1 MLAQCG
7 QISFPGKKR
16 KKTLSYLHPHLSFRW
31 RVRTSNLHLP
41 FPVVVYQVLV
51 DSFPLVH
58 RYWRPPL
65 VCPPRHKE
73 ATPLT
78 LFFLFFL
85 TKLPRWLPLFLTVSL
100 LVLLLTISSALLAR
114 SWSIWLFVESFVNI
128 CVVCILKRGKKLT
141 LFCVWVWNLPPCTC
155 IALVTANG
163 ST

>member
-16 KKTLSYLHPHLSFRW
+16 KKTLMSYLHPHLSFRW
-31 RVRTSNLHLP
+31 RVQTLTLHLL

-78 LFFLFFL
+78 SVFFFFNKATPL
-85 TKLPRWLPLFLTVSL
+85 TPPPPFFFLTVSL
-100 LVLLLTISSALLAR
+100 LVLLLSFLSSPGEVFTEQKFTGRVPEIQAL
-114 SWSIWLFVESFVNI
+114 I
-128 CVVCILKRGKKLT
+128 T
-141 LFCVWVWNLPPCTC
+141 
-155 IALVTANG
+155 
-163 ST
+163 